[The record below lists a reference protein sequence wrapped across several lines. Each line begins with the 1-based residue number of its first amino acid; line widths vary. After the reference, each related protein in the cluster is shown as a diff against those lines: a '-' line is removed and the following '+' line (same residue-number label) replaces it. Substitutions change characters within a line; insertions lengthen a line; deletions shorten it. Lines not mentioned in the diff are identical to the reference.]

1 MYRKFYHQTI
11 KRNIAVFAT
20 LFDGIHIDLAN
31 NKEVRVPIHYAPKEK
46 FIEVATRRPDI
57 HNVIVDVQL
66 PVMGFELISLNFAP
80 ERATNK
86 LQRITANAVKPD
98 GTRDYMYNRVPYD
111 LQFELYVATTRL
123 EDGHKIVEQ
132 ILPFFAPEL
141 TVAIK
146 AVEGMVEDSN
156 VTVVLTSVSPSIEYE
171 SGLSDKRVIL
181 WQLSFTVKTH
191 LYSDIK
197 SQRVIDTAILEL
209 GTDENLDYY
218 FAEITDRFVVTQP

>member
-11 KRNIAVFAT
+11 KRNIATFAT

-31 NKEVRVPIHYAPKEK
+31 GKEVRVPIHYAPKEK
-46 FIEVATRRPDI
+46 FIEVATRRPNI
-57 HNVIVDVQL
+57 HNVVVDIQL

-86 LQRITANAVKPD
+86 LQRIKTPSVDIN
-98 GTRDYMYNRVPYD
+98 GNREYMYNRVPYD

-123 EDGHKIVEQ
+123 EDGHKIIEQ

-146 AVEGMVEDSN
+146 AVEGVVDDSN
-156 VTVVLTSVSPSIEYE
+156 VIFVLTSVSPSVEYE
-171 SGLSDKRVIL
+171 SSMSDKRAIV
-181 WQLSFTVKTH
+181 WQLSFTCKTH
-191 LYSDIK
+191 LYSDVK
-197 SQRVIDTAILEL
+197 TQRVIDKAIIEL
-209 GTDENLDYY
+209 GTSDKLDYY
-218 FAEITDRFVVTQP
+218 FAEITDRFIVQ